1 MWASFALNSWWG
13 AVKPLR
19 RKRPSAQSKARAAA
33 ERAANRLDRDVTGE
47 GLILVEKRVRAAAA
61 EIARAPAL
69 GKIDGYI
76 GITPLEYMLDCMAC
90 RPPADADA
98 RTVLGY
104 RELCFEAAKAA
115 APYCH
120 PKLASIEHKGQGA
133 GGAIPV
139 ELNIKFV

>member
-1 MWASFALNSWWG
+1 MWAAFALNSWWG
-13 AVKPLR
+13 AVKPLK
-19 RKRPSAQSKARAAA
+19 KRPSAQAKARAAA
-33 ERAANRLDRDVTGE
+33 EHELNRLDRDVTGE
-47 GLILVEKRVRAAAA
+47 GLLLVEKRVRAAAA

-76 GITPLEYMLDCMAC
+76 GITPLEYMLECMAC

-98 RTVLGY
+98 RTVLEY

-120 PKLASIEHKGQGA
+120 PKLASIEHKGPGA

-139 ELNIKFV
+139 ELTIKFV

>member
-1 MWASFALNSWWG
+1 MN
-13 AVKPLR
+13 PLK
-19 RKRPSAQSKARAAA
+19 KRPSAQSKARAAA
-33 ERAANRLDRDVTGE
+33 DREARRLDRDVTGE
-47 GLILVEKRVRAAAA
+47 GLVLAAKRVRAAAA
-61 EIARAPAL
+61 EIAQAPAL

-76 GITPLEYMLDCMAC
+76 GTTPLEYMLECMAK

-98 RTVLGY
+98 KTQLGY

-139 ELNIKFV
+139 ELTIKFV